1 MFRTEGKLGSGDVW
15 FQEIPARPHT
25 NTVTSCQAVTNSVRE
40 SYFCPSRKSRHLP
53 TSNRTPSFD
62 DRSCVCLCRMKEII
76 QRDFMKRGMGI
87 SPMLPATRLTAWKA
101 VPLLAGAL
109 GPFEVQN

>member
-1 MFRTEGKLGSGDVW
+1 
-15 FQEIPARPHT
+15 
-25 NTVTSCQAVTNSVRE
+25 
-40 SYFCPSRKSRHLP
+40 
-53 TSNRTPSFD
+53 
-62 DRSCVCLCRMKEII
+62 MKEII